1 MEIKQEVEG
10 FRKEFEIFCAQ
21 FHENLIK
28 CGKVATVMTLKQEE
42 ELTKYLLTPQDETG
56 SSSTEIASWLENN
69 VFCLVSNEDESHYE
83 LHIWNDTQRKV
94 VSIENYFTVLNSMFA
109 ETGNISHDKFLKK
122 VNEKYALIPEEVVKY
137 FINNVTKKPKFKVTV
152 QNKENKVY
160 GCKVISY
167 EYLKKRVV
175 KKRILTEIFDKSNG
189 KVLQSRCHEEDP
201 LEEDVFYVEKTE
213 KLSDIT
219 NTKFTEVSSTTY
231 SSNQALE
238 IKYLGK
244 TSVAYLPP
252 GEINNQDHLVALSN
266 VIYSVNDFPENT
278 GDIQLEFVIPQKQP
292 TKVFSEIESLL
303 SLIEK
308 TDSGSKPTEPKT
320 LVKTPKKNTD
330 TKTRPNMVITPPGKL
345 AIVANPKT
353 RGATLKHLFNEPLIS
368 ESKIP
373 SYSEL
378 NAAAATDIVETAME
392 EDDDNDDDDDDDDNG
407 HDFLE
412 NVDDLFED
420 SAAPEVPAQVGGKDD
435 VEVRGM
441 SANIQR
447 ISEDIRTNF
456 GQMSVEPTII
466 KNSTQQTIE
475 NQIEEKPIISEECL
489 NGDGGST
496 HKESTNLIGN
506 PFKDLNI
513 FGSDSAQKEQIK
525 SVRMEPINA
534 IGNPFEDSN
543 IICGESTQKEQIK
556 SIKMGPISVIGN
568 PFGESISE
576 GDINSI
582 YGESTLKEEIKS
594 TTEQINVIGNPFE
607 ESMAEADLNRICD
620 ESTQNDEMSSTKT
633 EPISVSKNRFAGLIS
648 EAVLNRICRTPAQK
662 KAIKLYKMS
671 GCVKIRIPHAKSKYD
686 LPEMDELLSTV
697 VENKSTDNPDH
708 ISCPLC
714 GDSFKNEDIMEGHRC
729 RRKKKIIEYKC
740 DKCEKIYTDLKSFH
754 KHFKLEFHFFR
765 FKCDICDVICKELKE
780 VTEHVKV
787 HREGPPYTCNQCDK
801 TFRVKNALQRHQYL
815 HTGVKPPYGCDQ
827 CDKAYHNKESLKEH
841 VQVAHSGITPF
852 KCSECEE
859 SFASKR
865 VRSIHY
871 SKEHEQK
878 EPRFSCDHCNKKFMS
893 GLLRLNH
900 KCENHKYDC
909 KICGEIFQS
918 FRGLGSHQQKH
929 SGRPRKDPKNK
940 KDYGVGTLICPIC
953 GVLYKTEKTL
963 ATHIK
968 RHEELPDGYKCDQ
981 CEKKFPI
988 RSKLQEHLNVHNGV
1002 NPFKCD
1008 QCDACFPSVG
1018 KRCRHILTYHV
1029 PPRFTCDVCG
1039 KSYKTNRKLTI
1050 HYRSHTGE
1058 RPFVCEVCSK
1068 AFSSKELLRIHD
1080 KSHKGIRDFV
1090 CPVCNK
1096 AFVQLTNMKSHHRLH
1111 WRPKIKWTR
1120 KRKVKVEPVNQT
1132 KVEPINQVK
1141 VQLIDKDK
1149 FMNEGKVE
1157 FIKERKDEI
1166 IKERKDEII
1175 NDGKVDLTPHG
1186 VKVEF
1191 INQ

>member
-420 SAAPEVPAQVGGKDD
+420 SAAPEVPAQVGHT
-435 VEVRGM
+435 VEV
-441 SANIQR
+441 
-447 ISEDIRTNF
+447 
-456 GQMSVEPTII
+456 
-466 KNSTQQTIE
+466 
-475 NQIEEKPIISEECL
+475 IEEFPL
-489 NGDGGST
+489 
-496 HKESTNLIGN
+496 
-506 PFKDLNI
+506 
-513 FGSDSAQKEQIK
+513 
-525 SVRMEPINA
+525 
-534 IGNPFEDSN
+534 
-543 IICGESTQKEQIK
+543 
-556 SIKMGPISVIGN
+556 
-568 PFGESISE
+568 ISE
-576 GDINSI
+576 GATFHISNVHVSVDPIMVVGSSPQEMKVGVENLT
-582 YGESTLKEEIKS
+582 GEKGTPIRIRGEFTQTKRRKH
-594 TTEQINVIGNPFE
+594 TKK
-607 ESMAEADLNRICD
+607 ADSHASGSATDPEKDN
-620 ESTQNDEMSSTKT
+620 
-633 EPISVSKNRFAGLIS
+633 SVS
-648 EAVLNRICRTPAQK
+648 
-662 KAIKLYKMS
+662 
-671 GCVKIRIPHAKSKYD
+671 
-686 LPEMDELLSTV
+686 
-697 VENKSTDNPDH
+697 
-708 ISCPLC
+708 
-714 GDSFKNEDIMEGHRC
+714 
-729 RRKKKIIEYKC
+729 
-740 DKCEKIYTDLKSFH
+740 TDLKGYRPPNFIKSRPTNNGFKFICHICGNSFEH
-754 KHFKLEFHFFR
+754 SYLLTAH
-765 FKCDICDVICKELKE
+765 LKRH
-780 VTEHVKV
+780 EHMEY
-787 HREGPPYTCNQCDK
+787 R
-801 TFRVKNALQRHQYL
+801 
-815 HTGVKPPYGCDQ
+815 CDQ
-827 CDKAYHNKESLKEH
+827 CDKVYKDKTSLKQH
-841 VQVAHSGITPF
+841 INGHKGVTPY
-852 KCSECEE
+852 KCSSCDE
-859 SFASKR
+859 SFSSAQL
-865 VRSIHY
+865 RSAH
-871 SKEHEQK
+871 
-878 EPRFSCDHCNKKFMS
+878 N
-893 GLLRLNH
+893 
-900 KCENHKYDC
+900 
-909 KICGEIFQS
+909 FQ
-918 FRGLGSHQQKH
+918 R
-929 SGRPRKDPKNK
+929 
-940 KDYGVGTLICPIC
+940 
-953 GVLYKTEKTL
+953 
-963 ATHIK
+963 
-968 RHEELPDGYKCDQ
+968 
-981 CEKKFPI
+981 
-988 RSKLQEHLNVHNGV
+988 
-1002 NPFKCD
+1002 
-1008 QCDACFPSVG
+1008 
-1018 KRCRHILTYHV
+1018 HV
-1029 PPRFTCDVCG
+1029 PPRYCCDVCG
-1039 KSYKTNRKLTI
+1039 KRYRRKREYVVHCHTHTGEKPFECDICQKAFSSNIFLIRHRKTHIGALKLKVDGLKSEVDELKPDFATLQPHVCHVCGLVFKFKHILQAHLKRHNNTEYRCDYCDKTYKDKQNLQAHLNVHMGVKPYKCSKCDESFVSAHLRITHNIRRHMPPRFACNLCDKSYLEKRRLAV

-1058 RPFVCEVCSK
+1058 KPYVCHVCSK
-1068 AFSSKELLRIHD
+1068 AFRSNETLVQHCKIHNNGFD
-1080 KSHKGIRDFV
+1080 HI

-1096 AFVQLTNMKSHHRLH
+1096 GFNQKSNMTAHYKIHLKPPKLTKS
-1111 WRPKIKWTR
+1111 PKKC
-1120 KRKVKVEPVNQT
+1120 
-1132 KVEPINQVK
+1132 
-1141 VQLIDKDK
+1141 
-1149 FMNEGKVE
+1149 
-1157 FIKERKDEI
+1157 
-1166 IKERKDEII
+1166 
-1175 NDGKVDLTPHG
+1175 
-1186 VKVEF
+1186 
-1191 INQ
+1191 

>member
-420 SAAPEVPAQVGGKDD
+420 SAAPEVPAQVSKSVPPDNKSPAVKQQLGNKLKETNVIDKGPTDEQDGNKLKRPNPDEQSQTEPLCKQLKTQNSGD
-435 VEVRGM
+435 KPDAA
-441 SANIQR
+441 SHQR
-447 ISEDIRTNF
+447 TINEQASNDQENKKELTQEEQEILKKIKLEERQKLLVCDICNKTSTDLYAAKRHRKIHDRPEYKC
-456 GQMSVEPTII
+456 SVCSKTY
-466 KNSTQQTIE
+466 NSKSGLEYHITKMHKSRNDQYCEHCDKKFQNTHLLRQHVKKTHLKIFRRKFPCKICDRIFTSYSGCRNHIE
-475 NQIEEKPIISEECL
+475 
-489 NGDGGST
+489 GT
-496 HKESTNLIGN
+496 HKVPAAG
-506 PFKDLNI
+506 KGD
-513 FGSDSAQKEQIK
+513 KE
-525 SVRMEPINA
+525 
-534 IGNPFEDSN
+534 
-543 IICGESTQKEQIK
+543 
-556 SIKMGPISVIGN
+556 
-568 PFGESISE
+568 
-576 GDINSI
+576 
-582 YGESTLKEEIKS
+582 LKS
-594 TTEQINVIGNPFE
+594 TTCELCDKKFQHYRVLKIHMKLHECNICPKIFQSV
-607 ESMAEADLNRICD
+607 AEANLHKKSEHANELAIICQFCEKHLLN
-620 ESTQNDEMSSTKT
+620 
-633 EPISVSKNRFAGLIS
+633 
-648 EAVLNRICRTPAQK
+648 
-662 KAIKLYKMS
+662 
-671 GCVKIRIPHAKSKYD
+671 
-686 LPEMDELLSTV
+686 
-697 VENKSTDNPDH
+697 
-708 ISCPLC
+708 
-714 GDSFKNEDIMEGHRC
+714 
-729 RRKKKIIEYKC
+729 KKKLSQHLELHRSASYRECSVCFEYFE
-740 DKCEKIYTDLKSFH
+740 DEDLLEKHCK
-754 KHFKLEFHFFR
+754 KHMFPEF
-765 FKCDICDVICKELKE
+765 
-780 VTEHVKV
+780 
-787 HREGPPYTCNQCDK
+787 
-801 TFRVKNALQRHQYL
+801 
-815 HTGVKPPYGCDQ
+815 
-827 CDKAYHNKESLKEH
+827 
-841 VQVAHSGITPF
+841 PF
-852 KCSECEE
+852 KC
-859 SFASKR
+859 
-865 VRSIHY
+865 
-871 SKEHEQK
+871 EH
-878 EPRFSCDHCNKKFMS
+878 CKKTFV
-893 GLLRLNH
+893 L
-900 KCENHKYDC
+900 
-909 KICGEIFQS
+909 
-918 FRGLGSHQQKH
+918 
-929 SGRPRKDPKNK
+929 RKD
-940 KDYGVGTLICPIC
+940 L
-953 GVLYKTEKTL
+953 
-963 ATHIK
+963 
-968 RHEELPDGYKCDQ
+968 
-981 CEKKFPI
+981 
-988 RSKLQEHLNVHNGV
+988 
-1002 NPFKCD
+1002 
-1008 QCDACFPSVG
+1008 DA
-1018 KRCRHILTYHV
+1018 HV
-1029 PPRFTCDVCG
+1029 PVAHP
-1039 KSYKTNRKLTI
+1039 
-1050 HYRSHTGE
+1050 
-1058 RPFVCEVCSK
+1058 
-1068 AFSSKELLRIHD
+1068 A
-1080 KSHKGIRDFV
+1080 
-1090 CPVCNK
+1090 
-1096 AFVQLTNMKSHHRLH
+1096 
-1111 WRPKIKWTR
+1111 
-1120 KRKVKVEPVNQT
+1120 
-1132 KVEPINQVK
+1132 
-1141 VQLIDKDK
+1141 LIS
-1149 FMNEGKVE
+1149 
-1157 FIKERKDEI
+1157 
-1166 IKERKDEII
+1166 
-1175 NDGKVDLTPHG
+1175 L
-1186 VKVEF
+1186 
-1191 INQ
+1191 Q

>member
-420 SAAPEVPAQVGGKDD
+420 SAAPEVPAQVKLEADD
-435 VEVRGM
+435 NPVISHQDHSTKPVPKPVHDKILM
-441 SANIQR
+441 SDVHIKSEILNEKTTKEPSKPKPKPGARTGRKPAIGPSTCPHCKKHVTNKKNLTTH
-447 ISEDIRTNF
+447 ISRC
-456 GQMSVEPTII
+456 I
-466 KNSTQQTIE
+466 KNDNRKDPVCKICNTAMRYY
-475 NQIEEKPIISEECL
+475 KYKK
-489 NGDGGST
+489 
-496 HKESTNLIGN
+496 HMESHN
-506 PFKDLNI
+506 PC
-513 FGSDSAQKEQIK
+513 
-525 SVRMEPINA
+525 A
-534 IGNPFEDSN
+534 I
-543 IICGESTQKEQIK
+543 
-556 SIKMGPISVIGN
+556 
-568 PFGESISE
+568 
-576 GDINSI
+576 
-582 YGESTLKEEIKS
+582 L
-594 TTEQINVIGNPFE
+594 
-607 ESMAEADLNRICD
+607 
-620 ESTQNDEMSSTKT
+620 
-633 EPISVSKNRFAGLIS
+633 
-648 EAVLNRICRTPAQK
+648 
-662 KAIKLYKMS
+662 
-671 GCVKIRIPHAKSKYD
+671 H
-686 LPEMDELLSTV
+686 
-697 VENKSTDNPDH
+697 
-708 ISCPLC
+708 
-714 GDSFKNEDIMEGHRC
+714 
-729 RRKKKIIEYKC
+729 
-740 DKCEKIYTDLKSFH
+740 
-754 KHFKLEFHFFR
+754 
-765 FKCDICDVICKELKE
+765 KCDICHKQFKD
-780 VTEHVKV
+780 
-787 HREGPPYTCNQCDK
+787 
-801 TFRVKNALQRHQYL
+801 
-815 HTGVKPPYGCDQ
+815 HTY
-827 CDKAYHNKESLKEH
+827 
-841 VQVAHSGITPF
+841 
-852 KCSECEE
+852 
-859 SFASKR
+859 
-865 VRSIHY
+865 
-871 SKEHEQK
+871 
-878 EPRFSCDHCNKKFMS
+878 
-893 GLLRLNH
+893 
-900 KCENHKYDC
+900 
-909 KICGEIFQS
+909 
-918 FRGLGSHQQKH
+918 
-929 SGRPRKDPKNK
+929 
-940 KDYGVGTLICPIC
+940 
-953 GVLYKTEKTL
+953 
-963 ATHIK
+963 IK
-968 RHEELPDGYKCDQ
+968 RHKRLVHSGNIEQVVCPTCGLKFKTSASLTLHLKRHENIEYK
-981 CEKKFPI
+981 
-988 RSKLQEHLNVHNGV
+988 
-1002 NPFKCD
+1002 
-1008 QCDACFPSVG
+1008 
-1018 KRCRHILTYHV
+1018 
-1029 PPRFTCDVCG
+1029 CDVCG
-1039 KSYKTNRKLTI
+1039 KSYKDKGTLQEHLNI
-1050 HYRSHTGE
+1050 HKGVNPYKCDHCEEWFPSPQKRSVHGFSCHVPKRFSCEECNKSFKSKRNMLSHTRIHTGE
-1058 RPFVCEVCSK
+1058 LPYACKECEKRFRS
-1068 AFSSKELLRIHD
+1068 AELLYVHS
-1080 KSHKGIRDFV
+1080 KVHKDEYEHF
-1090 CPVCNK
+1090 CPVCEK
-1096 AFVQLTNMKSHHRLH
+1096 GFSQRQNMRRHVKTHD
-1111 WRPKIKWTR
+1111 KDYG
-1120 KRKVKVEPVNQT
+1120 KVKE
-1132 KVEPINQVK
+1132 
-1141 VQLIDKDK
+1141 DK
-1149 FMNEGKVE
+1149 
-1157 FIKERKDEI
+1157 
-1166 IKERKDEII
+1166 
-1175 NDGKVDLTPHG
+1175 P
-1186 VKVEF
+1186 
-1191 INQ
+1191 

>member
-420 SAAPEVPAQVGGKDD
+420 SAAPEVPAQVAVKKLNVDEKMVRASD
-435 VEVRGM
+435 TDNKINKRETICPDTSDRSREVT
-441 SANIQR
+441 NIQTKPLEL
-447 ISEDIRTNF
+447 SD
-456 GQMSVEPTII
+456 VHDHEPTI
-466 KNSTQQTIE
+466 NSTKD
-475 NQIEEKPIISEECL
+475 NK
-489 NGDGGST
+489 
-496 HKESTNLIGN
+496 TN
-506 PFKDLNI
+506 
-513 FGSDSAQKEQIK
+513 
-525 SVRMEPINA
+525 
-534 IGNPFEDSN
+534 DSN
-543 IICGESTQKEQIK
+543 KVMEDKTDENVDPKPRSKDSETVV
-556 SIKMGPISVIGN
+556 SN
-568 PFGESISE
+568 P
-576 GDINSI
+576 DINSI
-582 YGESTLKEEIKS
+582 KLEEDRERLNQEPQPEVDKEHSQSQQSRRSSKKNMRKPVKLKKQKNEKVPEVRSHRLANKELVRYSENTEEGGGGEPSDPTEDSTENTKVEYHKCRTCSKKYKSKSGLHYHESLHKTKEMCLCQICGSEYANKQCLAQHVRIKHK
-594 TTEQINVIGNPFE
+594 
-607 ESMAEADLNRICD
+607 NRMKKEFCCPVC
-620 ESTQNDEMSSTKT
+620 SRVFSSTSGFRYHRLHHHST
-633 EPISVSKNRFAGLIS
+633 ESRV
-648 EAVLNRICRTPAQK
+648 ICETCGK
-662 KAIKLYKMS
+662 
-671 GCVKIRIPHAKSKYD
+671 
-686 LPEMDELLSTV
+686 EL
-697 VENKSTDNPDH
+697 
-708 ISCPLC
+708 
-714 GDSFKNEDIMEGHRC
+714 KNEMTYKKHVIDVHSTI
-729 RRKKKIIEYKC
+729 KKKVVLLPCRLCDKVFRAPSSRKYHMETAHSGKKYTC
-740 DKCEKIYTDLKSFH
+740 DKCGVQRKSSVTLRNHIRLHETDCKVECTICGKAYQSMLTLKTH
-754 KHFKLEFHFFR
+754 MN
-765 FKCDICDVICKELKE
+765 
-780 VTEHVKV
+780 V
-787 HREGPPYTCNQCDK
+787 HNGLAPY
-801 TFRVKNALQRHQYL
+801 
-815 HTGVKPPYGCDQ
+815 PCDQ
-827 CDKAYHNKESLKEH
+827 CDRTFPSSVRRQHH
-841 VQVAHSGITPF
+841 VRVAHTAKRFLCEICQKSFSNRTTF
-852 KCSECEE
+852 K
-859 SFASKR
+859 
-865 VRSIHY
+865 
-871 SKEHEQK
+871 
-878 EPRFSCDHCNKKFMS
+878 
-893 GLLRLNH
+893 
-900 KCENHKYDC
+900 
-909 KICGEIFQS
+909 
-918 FRGLGSHQQKH
+918 
-929 SGRPRKDPKNK
+929 
-940 KDYGVGTLICPIC
+940 
-953 GVLYKTEKTL
+953 
-963 ATHIK
+963 
-968 RHEELPDGYKCDQ
+968 
-981 CEKKFPI
+981 
-988 RSKLQEHLNVHNGV
+988 
-1002 NPFKCD
+1002 
-1008 QCDACFPSVG
+1008 
-1018 KRCRHILTYHV
+1018 YHV
-1029 PPRFTCDVCG
+1029 LTHTGEKPYPCSVCG
-1039 KSYKTNRKLTI
+1039 KRFRSLDMIYIHKKTHSGVKDHI
-1050 HYRSHTGE
+1050 
-1058 RPFVCEVCSK
+1058 CETCGQ
-1068 AFSSKELLRIHD
+1068 AFSQKGNLLRH
-1080 KSHKGIRDFV
+1080 V
-1090 CPVCNK
+1090 K
-1096 AFVQLTNMKSHHRLH
+1096 ARH
-1111 WRPKIKWTR
+1111 P
-1120 KRKVKVEPVNQT
+1120 
-1132 KVEPINQVK
+1132 
-1141 VQLIDKDK
+1141 
-1149 FMNEGKVE
+1149 
-1157 FIKERKDEI
+1157 
-1166 IKERKDEII
+1166 
-1175 NDGKVDLTPHG
+1175 
-1186 VKVEF
+1186 
-1191 INQ
+1191 

>member
-420 SAAPEVPAQVGGKDD
+420 SAAPEVPAQECGREYTSRAGYDYHLQSHKKQKFPCSDCDKVFCSSKTLNTHFRNIHSAEDPSFPRHKCRFCGK
-435 VEVRGM
+435 VIL
-441 SANIQR
+441 SQ
-447 ISEDIRTNF
+447 
-456 GQMSVEPTII
+456 QMLTLHI
-466 KNSTQQTIE
+466 KT
-475 NQIEEKPIISEECL
+475 
-489 NGDGGST
+489 DHAD
-496 HKESTNLIGN
+496 HKETTKQEFTTDFNHKG
-506 PFKDLNI
+506 
-513 FGSDSAQKEQIK
+513 
-525 SVRMEPINA
+525 
-534 IGNPFEDSN
+534 
-543 IICGESTQKEQIK
+543 
-556 SIKMGPISVIGN
+556 
-568 PFGESISE
+568 
-576 GDINSI
+576 
-582 YGESTLKEEIKS
+582 LK
-594 TTEQINVIGNPFE
+594 F
-607 ESMAEADLNRICD
+607 
-620 ESTQNDEMSSTKT
+620 
-633 EPISVSKNRFAGLIS
+633 
-648 EAVLNRICRTPAQK
+648 
-662 KAIKLYKMS
+662 Y
-671 GCVKIRIPHAKSKYD
+671 
-686 LPEMDELLSTV
+686 
-697 VENKSTDNPDH
+697 
-708 ISCPLC
+708 
-714 GDSFKNEDIMEGHRC
+714 
-729 RRKKKIIEYKC
+729 
-740 DKCEKIYTDLKSFH
+740 KCEKCEKVLQSSNGLYYHLKTH
-754 KHFKLEFHFFR
+754 MEPQHQCHLCKQAFKLTAKLNRH
-765 FKCDICDVICKELKE
+765 L
-780 VTEHVKV
+780 HQV
-787 HREGPPYTCNQCDK
+787 HDLDLSVDQQHGCPDCYKTFLYVSSLRTHRKYHCHPGTIKKKNTGYTIQVSSEGGKKYTCKQCGKEYTTRGGVGHHMNTHLNVEHKCEICSKSYNTSKVLKNHIKMVHEIQELECNICYRDYKTPASLRRHITQVHGSQAPGQRVYYMCPDCELAFTSTAYYAEHIQTLHPERAKHLHCMFCGKEYDK
-801 TFRVKNALQRHQYL
+801 LEKILL
-815 HTGVKPPYGCDQ
+815 HIHLEHAAG
-827 CDKAYHNKESLKEH
+827 DKEK
-841 VQVAHSGITPF
+841 I
-852 KCSECEE
+852 
-859 SFASKR
+859 
-865 VRSIHY
+865 
-871 SKEHEQK
+871 
-878 EPRFSCDHCNKKFMS
+878 FSCDECDAKFKSKCGWRTHMNKKHLS
-893 GLLRLNH
+893 T
-900 KCENHKYDC
+900 
-909 KICGEIFQS
+909 
-918 FRGLGSHQQKH
+918 
-929 SGRPRKDPKNK
+929 KD
-940 KDYGVGTLICPIC
+940 GT
-953 GVLYKTEKTL
+953 
-963 ATHIK
+963 
-968 RHEELPDGYKCDQ
+968 
-981 CEKKFPI
+981 
-988 RSKLQEHLNVHNGV
+988 SN
-1002 NPFKCD
+1002 
-1008 QCDACFPSVG
+1008 
-1018 KRCRHILTYHV
+1018 
-1029 PPRFTCDVCG
+1029 
-1039 KSYKTNRKLTI
+1039 
-1050 HYRSHTGE
+1050 
-1058 RPFVCEVCSK
+1058 
-1068 AFSSKELLRIHD
+1068 
-1080 KSHKGIRDFV
+1080 
-1090 CPVCNK
+1090 
-1096 AFVQLTNMKSHHRLH
+1096 
-1111 WRPKIKWTR
+1111 
-1120 KRKVKVEPVNQT
+1120 
-1132 KVEPINQVK
+1132 
-1141 VQLIDKDK
+1141 
-1149 FMNEGKVE
+1149 
-1157 FIKERKDEI
+1157 
-1166 IKERKDEII
+1166 
-1175 NDGKVDLTPHG
+1175 
-1186 VKVEF
+1186 
-1191 INQ
+1191 

>member
-420 SAAPEVPAQVGGKDD
+420 SAAPEVPAQVGHTRE
-435 VEVRGM
+435 VEV
-441 SANIQR
+441 
-447 ISEDIRTNF
+447 
-456 GQMSVEPTII
+456 
-466 KNSTQQTIE
+466 
-475 NQIEEKPIISEECL
+475 IEELPL
-489 NGDGGST
+489 
-496 HKESTNLIGN
+496 
-506 PFKDLNI
+506 
-513 FGSDSAQKEQIK
+513 
-525 SVRMEPINA
+525 
-534 IGNPFEDSN
+534 
-543 IICGESTQKEQIK
+543 
-556 SIKMGPISVIGN
+556 
-568 PFGESISE
+568 ISE
-576 GDINSI
+576 GTS
-582 YGESTLKEEIKS
+582 
-594 TTEQINVIGNPFE
+594 
-607 ESMAEADLNRICD
+607 
-620 ESTQNDEMSSTKT
+620 
-633 EPISVSKNRFAGLIS
+633 
-648 EAVLNRICRTPAQK
+648 
-662 KAIKLYKMS
+662 
-671 GCVKIRIPHAKSKYD
+671 IRIRNI
-686 LPEMDELLSTV
+686 V
-697 VENKSTDNPDH
+697 VENSDQEMNPSAEIVQEGKSTPQRTSVQTVKTRPINNN
-708 ISCPLC
+708 
-714 GDSFKNEDIMEGHRC
+714 F
-729 RRKKKIIEYKC
+729 
-740 DKCEKIYTDLKSFH
+740 TFT
-754 KHFKLEFHFFR
+754 
-765 FKCDICDVICKELKE
+765 CDICGNSFRSRQTLFAHLKRHENTEYRCKL
-780 VTEHVKV
+780 
-787 HREGPPYTCNQCDK
+787 CDK
-801 TFRVKNALQRHQYL
+801 TYRENSRLQAHMNT
-815 HTGVKPPYGCDQ
+815 HMGVKPYKCSTCEESFTSAQLRSAHNFQRHIPPRYSCDVCGKRYRRRNQYVAHCSIHTGETPFKCNVCQKAFSSNVFLLRHEKVHLDLPKKPEPPGAHACQVCGMVLKYESALRTHLKRHKNVEYACDQ
-827 CDKAYHNKESLKEH
+827 CDKTYK
-841 VQVAHSGITPF
+841 
-852 KCSECEE
+852 
-859 SFASKR
+859 
-865 VRSIHY
+865 
-871 SKEHEQK
+871 
-878 EPRFSCDHCNKKFMS
+878 DH
-893 GLLRLNH
+893 
-900 KCENHKYDC
+900 
-909 KICGEIFQS
+909 Q
-918 FRGLGSHQQKH
+918 
-929 SGRPRKDPKNK
+929 
-940 KDYGVGTLICPIC
+940 T
-953 GVLYKTEKTL
+953 
-963 ATHIK
+963 
-968 RHEELPDGYKCDQ
+968 
-981 CEKKFPI
+981 
-988 RSKLQEHLNVHNGV
+988 LQEHLNIHNGV
-1002 NPFKCD
+1002 YPYQCSKCGESFASAHLRSNHNM
-1008 QCDACFPSVG
+1008 Q
-1018 KRCRHILTYHV
+1018 RHV
-1029 PPRFTCDVCG
+1029 PPRFTCDVCN
-1039 KSYKTNRKLTI
+1039 KRYKDKRGLEVHCRT
-1050 HYRSHTGE
+1050 HTGE
-1058 RPFVCEVCSK
+1058 KPYMCETCSK
-1068 AFSSKELLRIHD
+1068 TFRSNESLIQHRRIHSD
-1080 KSHKGIRDFV
+1080 VPHHT

-1096 AFVQLTNMKSHHRLH
+1096 GFAQIYSMKIHSKTHQK
-1111 WRPKIKWTR
+1111 PK
-1120 KRKVKVEPVNQT
+1120 KVTKSSKSQKKV
-1132 KVEPINQVK
+1132 
-1141 VQLIDKDK
+1141 
-1149 FMNEGKVE
+1149 
-1157 FIKERKDEI
+1157 
-1166 IKERKDEII
+1166 
-1175 NDGKVDLTPHG
+1175 HG
-1186 VKVEF
+1186 E
-1191 INQ
+1191 

>member
-420 SAAPEVPAQVGGKDD
+420 SAAPEVPAQVKLEVDD
-435 VEVRGM
+435 NPVISHQHHSTIPVPKRVHDKILM
-441 SANIQR
+441 S
-447 ISEDIRTNF
+447 D
-456 GQMSVEPTII
+456 V
-466 KNSTQQTIE
+466 
-475 NQIEEKPIISEECL
+475 
-489 NGDGGST
+489 
-496 HKESTNLIGN
+496 H
-506 PFKDLNI
+506 
-513 FGSDSAQKEQIK
+513 IK
-525 SVRMEPINA
+525 SEILNTENIKEPSKLKSKPGARSGRKAA
-534 IGNPFEDSN
+534 IGPFTCPHCKIEV
-543 IICGESTQKEQIK
+543 TKK
-556 SIKMGPISVIGN
+556 K
-568 PFGESISE
+568 
-576 GDINSI
+576 
-582 YGESTLKEEIKS
+582 TL
-594 TTEQINVIGNPFE
+594 TT
-607 ESMAEADLNRICD
+607 
-620 ESTQNDEMSSTKT
+620 
-633 EPISVSKNRFAGLIS
+633 
-648 EAVLNRICRTPAQK
+648 
-662 KAIKLYKMS
+662 
-671 GCVKIRIPHAKSKYD
+671 
-686 LPEMDELLSTV
+686 
-697 VENKSTDNPDH
+697 H
-708 ISCPLC
+708 ISRC
-714 GDSFKNEDIMEGHRC
+714 GKNDN
-729 RRKKKIIEYKC
+729 RKDPVCKICNKAMRYHKYKK
-740 DKCEKIYTDLKSFH
+740 H
-754 KHFKLEFHFFR
+754 LESHNPCVILHE
-765 FKCDICDVICKELKE
+765 CDIC
-780 VTEHVKV
+780 
-787 HREGPPYTCNQCDK
+787 
-801 TFRVKNALQRHQYL
+801 
-815 HTGVKPPYGCDQ
+815 
-827 CDKAYHNKESLKEH
+827 
-841 VQVAHSGITPF
+841 
-852 KCSECEE
+852 
-859 SFASKR
+859 
-865 VRSIHY
+865 
-871 SKEHEQK
+871 
-878 EPRFSCDHCNKKFMS
+878 
-893 GLLRLNH
+893 H
-900 KCENHKYDC
+900 KL
-909 KICGEIFQS
+909 F
-918 FRGLGSHQQKH
+918 
-929 SGRPRKDPKNK
+929 KDPKYVKQHKLVVHIGNIQQS
-940 KDYGVGTLICPIC
+940 ICPTC
-953 GVLYKTEKTL
+953 GLIFKSPSTL
-963 ATHIK
+963 NLHLK
-968 RHEELPDGYKCDQ
+968 RHLNIEYECD
-981 CEKKFPI
+981 
-988 RSKLQEHLNVHNGV
+988 L
-1002 NPFKCD
+1002 
-1008 QCDACFPSVG
+1008 
-1018 KRCRHILTYHV
+1018 
-1029 PPRFTCDVCG
+1029 CG
-1039 KSYKTNRKLTI
+1039 KSYKDKGTLQGHLNIHKGVNPYKCDHCEERFPSPQKRSAHYFSAHVPSRFSCEECNKSYKSRKNMLSHARI
-1050 HYRSHTGE
+1050 HTGE
-1058 RPFVCEVCSK
+1058 LPYACKECDKKFRSFETLHVHSK
-1068 AFSSKELLRIHD
+1068 IHQD
-1080 KSHKGIRDFV
+1080 DYGHF

-1096 AFVQLTNMKSHHRLH
+1096 GFYQKSNMNAHYKIHLKPQKITKS
-1111 WRPKIKWTR
+1111 PKKRSR
-1120 KRKVKVEPVNQT
+1120 KKNHDSELFLNV
-1132 KVEPINQVK
+1132 
-1141 VQLIDKDK
+1141 
-1149 FMNEGKVE
+1149 
-1157 FIKERKDEI
+1157 
-1166 IKERKDEII
+1166 
-1175 NDGKVDLTPHG
+1175 
-1186 VKVEF
+1186 
-1191 INQ
+1191 

>member
-420 SAAPEVPAQVGGKDD
+420 SAAPEVPAQDGNEVEKEESTEVMLHVVDD
-435 VEVRGM
+435 NRDSKTVL
-441 SANIQR
+441 SATKLI
-447 ISEDIRTNF
+447 
-456 GQMSVEPTII
+456 GLG
-466 KNSTQQTIE
+466 KNSSNIE
-475 NQIEEKPIISEECL
+475 IN
-489 NGDGGST
+489 T
-496 HKESTNLIGN
+496 
-506 PFKDLNI
+506 
-513 FGSDSAQKEQIK
+513 DSKN
-525 SVRMEPINA
+525 S
-534 IGNPFEDSN
+534 FED
-543 IICGESTQKEQIK
+543 ESESK
-556 SIKMGPISVIGN
+556 SSS
-568 PFGESISE
+568 ES
-576 GDINSI
+576 
-582 YGESTLKEEIKS
+582 KPVR
-594 TTEQINVIGNPFE
+594 Q
-607 ESMAEADLNRICD
+607 
-620 ESTQNDEMSSTKT
+620 
-633 EPISVSKNRFAGLIS
+633 
-648 EAVLNRICRTPAQK
+648 
-662 KAIKLYKMS
+662 
-671 GCVKIRIPHAKSKYD
+671 
-686 LPEMDELLSTV
+686 
-697 VENKSTDNPDH
+697 
-708 ISCPLC
+708 
-714 GDSFKNEDIMEGHRC
+714 
-729 RRKKKIIEYKC
+729 RRKDAQSGPFMC
-740 DKCEKIYTDLKSFH
+740 PFCEKILKNHKSLSIHRLRCSQNPEKKNIACRICCKVVKEDRLESHMECHEPREGKYQCDICSKVFLRERYVQRHKKQVHDTDGTSKQSICPICGLIFKSTASCNLH
-754 KHFKLEFHFFR
+754 VKRHDKKE
-765 FKCDICDVICKELKE
+765 FKCDIC
-780 VTEHVKV
+780 
-787 HREGPPYTCNQCDK
+787 
-801 TFRVKNALQRHQYL
+801 
-815 HTGVKPPYGCDQ
+815 
-827 CDKAYHNKESLKEH
+827 
-841 VQVAHSGITPF
+841 
-852 KCSECEE
+852 
-859 SFASKR
+859 
-865 VRSIHY
+865 
-871 SKEHEQK
+871 
-878 EPRFSCDHCNKKFMS
+878 
-893 GLLRLNH
+893 
-900 KCENHKYDC
+900 
-909 KICGEIFQS
+909 
-918 FRGLGSHQQKH
+918 
-929 SGRPRKDPKNK
+929 
-940 KDYGVGTLICPIC
+940 
-953 GVLYKTEKTL
+953 EKT
-963 ATHIK
+963 
-968 RHEELPDGYKCDQ
+968 YKD
-981 CEKKFPI
+981 K
-988 RSKLQEHLNVHNGV
+988 STLQEHLNIHFDVK
-1002 NPFKCD
+1002 PYKCD
-1008 QCDACFPSVG
+1008 HCDEYFHSSH
-1018 KRCRHILTYHV
+1018 KRSNHVYQRHV
-1029 PPRFTCDVCG
+1029 PKRFQCNVCTETF
-1039 KSYKTNRKLTI
+1039 KSKRYMQAHVRI
-1050 HYRSHTGE
+1050 HTGE
-1058 RPFVCEVCSK
+1058 LPFVCSYCNK
-1068 AFSSKELLRIHD
+1068 GFRSKEILRLHTKIHKEVFD
-1080 KSHKGIRDFV
+1080 HV
-1090 CPVCNK
+1090 CPICNK
-1096 AFVQLTNMKSHHRLH
+1096 GFVQRCNMIAHSKTHFKKHQ
-1111 WRPKIKWTR
+1111 
-1120 KRKVKVEPVNQT
+1120 QT
-1132 KVEPINQVK
+1132 S
-1141 VQLIDKDK
+1141 
-1149 FMNEGKVE
+1149 MNSEG
-1157 FIKERKDEI
+1157 D
-1166 IKERKDEII
+1166 
-1175 NDGKVDLTPHG
+1175 
-1186 VKVEF
+1186 
-1191 INQ
+1191 Q

>member
-420 SAAPEVPAQVGGKDD
+420 SAAPEVPAQVGHKN
-435 VEVRGM
+435 E
-441 SANIQR
+441 AQCEQNEEFIL
-447 ISEDIRTNF
+447 ISEDTVI
-456 GQMSVEPTII
+456 S
-466 KNSTQQTIE
+466 IE
-475 NQIEEKPIISEECL
+475 NL
-489 NGDGGST
+489 ST
-496 HKESTNLIGN
+496 
-506 PFKDLNI
+506 
-513 FGSDSAQKEQIK
+513 
-525 SVRMEPINA
+525 EP
-534 IGNPFEDSN
+534 S
-543 IICGESTQKEQIK
+543 
-556 SIKMGPISVIGN
+556 
-568 PFGESISE
+568 
-576 GDINSI
+576 
-582 YGESTLKEEIKS
+582 
-594 TTEQINVIGNPFE
+594 NVIGNPIDE
-607 ESMAEADLNRICD
+607 IKTRVNSLSGKQTTSDVDLKSIGGAYTQTGGVNSIDERIREADLNRFGGASTHTGE
-620 ESTQNDEMSSTKT
+620 ESTFESKQKKWINFTKMADNSVLKGIVIADEKFSEGRSPCEKT
-633 EPISVSKNRFAGLIS
+633 NPSVSFKWDILQSTQKDTSIKNNANDTKLLNCRFCGAFFKDRESLGGHIT
-648 EAVLNRICRTPAQK
+648 R
-662 KAIKLYKMS
+662 
-671 GCVKIRIPHAKSKYD
+671 H
-686 LPEMDELLSTV
+686 
-697 VENKSTDNPDH
+697 EN
-708 ISCPLC
+708 
-714 GDSFKNEDIMEGHRC
+714 
-729 RRKKKIIEYKC
+729 IEYKC
-740 DKCEKIYTDLKSFH
+740 K
-754 KHFKLEFHFFR
+754 
-765 FKCDICDVICKELKE
+765 
-780 VTEHVKV
+780 
-787 HREGPPYTCNQCDK
+787 QCDK
-801 TFRVKNALQRHQYL
+801 SYKSKQRPQEHSNI
-815 HTGVKPPYGCDQ
+815 HKGVNSYKCDR
-827 CDKAYHNKESLKEH
+827 CDA
-841 VQVAHSGITPF
+841 
-852 KCSECEE
+852 
-859 SFASKR
+859 SFPSSSKR
-865 VRSIHY
+865 SQHVYVH
-871 SKEHEQK
+871 HVP
-878 EPRFSCDHCNKKFMS
+878 PRFSCD
-893 GLLRLNH
+893 
-900 KCENHKYDC
+900 
-909 KICGEIFQS
+909 
-918 FRGLGSHQQKH
+918 
-929 SGRPRKDPKNK
+929 
-940 KDYGVGTLICPIC
+940 T
-953 GVLYKTEKTL
+953 
-963 ATHIK
+963 
-968 RHEELPDGYKCDQ
+968 
-981 CEKKFPI
+981 
-988 RSKLQEHLNVHNGV
+988 
-1002 NPFKCD
+1002 
-1008 QCDACFPSVG
+1008 
-1018 KRCRHILTYHV
+1018 
-1029 PPRFTCDVCG
+1029 CG
-1039 KSYKTNRKLTI
+1039 KSYKTKRKLTV

-1058 RPFVCEVCSK
+1058 KPYVCEVCSK
-1068 AFSSKELLRIHD
+1068 AFSSNESLIKHVKIHSDLSTPQGNHVCHLCGQTYRLKHLLNAHLKRHENTEYRCYHCDKTYRD
-1080 KSHKGIRDFV
+1080 KSRLQAHVNTHMGVKPYKCSSCEESFASAQLRSAHNFQRHVPPRFSCDICNKSYKTKRKLTVHYRSHTGQKPYVCKVCSKAFSSNESLIGHNKTHSDV
-1090 CPVCNK
+1090 PDHNCPVCNK
-1096 AFVQLTNMKSHHRLH
+1096 GFTQKSNMLAHNKIHLKTKQLTRSS
-1111 WRPKIKWTR
+1111 
-1120 KRKVKVEPVNQT
+1120 KRT
-1132 KVEPINQVK
+1132 KV
-1141 VQLIDKDK
+1141 
-1149 FMNEGKVE
+1149 
-1157 FIKERKDEI
+1157 
-1166 IKERKDEII
+1166 
-1175 NDGKVDLTPHG
+1175 
-1186 VKVEF
+1186 
-1191 INQ
+1191 